1 MADAAEPKKRGGA
14 RPGAGRKPKAAP
26 ALPTTEDPVTWLLA
40 AMNDPSVSMALRVR
54 AASSAA
60 QYLKPKVPAQ
70 QAPGKKEVAQQRSA
84 EVVQKTRFAPGRPPL
99 RSVS

>member
-1 MADAAEPKKRGGA
+1 
-14 RPGAGRKPKAAP
+14 
-26 ALPTTEDPVTWLLA
+26 
-40 AMNDPSVSMALRVR
+40 MNDPSVSMALRVR

-70 QAPGKKEVAQQRSA
+70 QAPGKKAEAQQQAAEVA
-84 EVVQKTRFAPGRPPL
+84 KKPRFTTSRPPL

>member
-1 MADAAEPKKRGGA
+1 MADPTAPKKRGGA
-14 RPGAGRKPKAAP
+14 RPGAGRKPKAP
-26 ALPTTEDPVTWLLA
+26 AVLPQTEDPVAWLLA

-70 QAPGKKEVAQQRSA
+70 HVPGKKEAAATRAA
-84 EVVQKTRFAPGRPPL
+84 ETSKSSRFSPSRPPL